1 MAMDPFTRR
10 LVEEA
15 ERIDDIARDRSD
27 RFERKWAQREAR
39 LAAGDIHEW
48 QTPETQT
55 TKHTTREVIYKTH
68 EPKPEPQQQQQA
80 AATID
85 DDAWNTWLRKSVMR
99 IMDEVVVPIIAEE
112 TRKMLDDEIIKLHAE
127 IGVLRSDIEV
137 MRSVMS
143 GKTVEMKRDRDA
155 A

>member
-1 MAMDPFTRR
+1 
-10 LVEEA
+10 
-15 ERIDDIARDRSD
+15 
-27 RFERKWAQREAR
+27 
-39 LAAGDIHEW
+39 
-48 QTPETQT
+48 
-55 TKHTTREVIYKTH
+55 
-68 EPKPEPQQQQQA
+68 
-80 AATID
+80 
-85 DDAWNTWLRKSVMR
+85 MR

>member
-1 MAMDPFTRR
+1 MS
-10 LVEEA
+10 
-15 ERIDDIARDRSD
+15 RSQSHSSSS
-27 RFERKWAQREAR
+27 R
-39 LAAGDIHEW
+39 
-48 QTPETQT
+48 P
-55 TKHTTREVIYKTH
+55 
-68 EPKPEPQQQQQA
+68 